1 MAGKYVLHGLVVV
14 LFLLTI
20 IKANTSLTAFL
31 NRSSFPPGFIFGT
44 ASSSYQYEGAANKGG
59 RGPSIWDTFTHE
71 YPEKITDGSNGDV
84 AVDEYNRYKEDAA
97 IMKNMNWDAYRF
109 SISWS
114 RILPKGKLSGGVNI
128 EGIQYYNNLINELVA
143 NDQQPFVTLF
153 HWDVPQALE
162 DEYGGFLSPE
172 IVNDFRDYAELC
184 FKEFGDRVKHWITLN
199 EPWTFA
205 IGGYGGNVLPMAP
218 DRCSYWQ
225 NLNCTGGDS
234 GTEPYLVSHNQLLA
248 HAAAVKVYKAKYQGF
263 QRGLIGITLVSD
275 WYEPLTS
282 DKLDRDAQ
290 GRALDF
296 MFGWFMEPLTNGD
309 YPQIMRSLVGDR
321 LPKFSEV
328 QSKLVK
334 QSFDFI
340 GLNYYT
346 ANYVS
351 NAPYLRNDSQP
362 SVQTDSL
369 AKLST
374 QRDGIDIGPRF
385 GANWLYVYP
394 RGFRNIL
401 LYTKTKYNNP
411 IIYIT
416 ENGIA
421 ERDDPSLSLEEA
433 LMDTYRI
440 DFYYRHLYYL
450 LSAIKNGVNVKG
462 YFAWSLMDNFE
473 WSSGYT
479 LRFGINF
486 VDYEHSL
493 KRHAKLSAHWFTKFL
508 KRH

>member
-1 MAGKYVLHGLVVV
+1 
-14 LFLLTI
+14 
-20 IKANTSLTAFL
+20 
-31 NRSSFPPGFIFGT
+31 
-44 ASSSYQYEGAANKGG
+44 
-59 RGPSIWDTFTHE
+59 
-71 YPEKITDGSNGDV
+71 
-84 AVDEYNRYKEDAA
+84 
-97 IMKNMNWDAYRF
+97 MNWDAYRF

-128 EGIQYYNNLINELVA
+128 EGIQYYNNLINELIA

-172 IVNDFRDYAELC
+172 ILHHRRLWRPGITTSTCSLFRLAKSQLHGRR
-184 FKEFGDRVKHWITLN
+184 FRHRAIFGVAQSTS
-199 EPWTFA
+199 
-205 IGGYGGNVLPMAP
+205 
-218 DRCSYWQ
+218 CSCSW
-225 NLNCTGGDS
+225 C
-234 GTEPYLVSHNQLLA
+234 E
-248 HAAAVKVYKAKYQGF
+248 GF
-263 QRGLIGITLVSD
+263 QGGLIGIKLVSH

-309 YPQIMRSLVGDR
+309 YPQTMRSLVGNR
-321 LPKFSEV
+321 LPKFSKE
-328 QSKLVK
+328 QSKLIN
-334 QSFDFI
+334 QSFDFL

-346 ANYVS
+346 TYYVS

-362 SVQTDSL
+362 SIQTDSI

-374 QRDGIDIGPRF
+374 QRDGMDIGPRF
-385 GANWLYVYP
+385 GADWLYVYP
-394 RGFRNIL
+394 RGFRDLL

-421 ERDDPSLSLEEA
+421 EKNDPSLSLEEA

-440 DFYYRHLYYL
+440 DFCYRHLYYL
-450 LSAIKNGVNVKG
+450 QNAIKQQLGDLCGAFIQVRG
-462 YFAWSLMDNFE
+462 AS
-473 WSSGYT
+473 
-479 LRFGINF
+479 
-486 VDYEHSL
+486 
-493 KRHAKLSAHWFTKFL
+493 
-508 KRH
+508 